1 MFQPPPE
8 DLPMMN
14 EHEPSTPPPPQY
26 TYIQTPF
33 QRKEDEF
40 LESVSKQTLVLVFA
54 AFFIGL
60 LLGKSMTPVV
70 LRQG

>member
-8 DLPMMN
+8 DHPMMS
-14 EHEPSTPPPPQY
+14 EHEPSPPPPQY

-33 QRKEDEF
+33 QRKDDDF